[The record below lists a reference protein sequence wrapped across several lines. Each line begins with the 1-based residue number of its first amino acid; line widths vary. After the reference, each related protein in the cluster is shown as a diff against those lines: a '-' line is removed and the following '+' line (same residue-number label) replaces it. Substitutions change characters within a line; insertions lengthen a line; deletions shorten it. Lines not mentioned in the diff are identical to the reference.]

1 MDTQPPHSS
10 VPDLQA
16 LYGRLAETLRAT
28 LPPPI
33 GDAAG
38 NAGSSPDEALARR
51 DAAAIA
57 LITSLAPADD
67 AEGALAVHCVVASAR
82 ANHCLSQVGQHPP
95 ASDMAMKLRRQ
106 YARYIQES
114 LRSRGQLLTIQ
125 GARYKRERVDAAAR
139 QKFPQHGEGRC
150 VGDGIPILGAPAAA
164 PPAQPPAP
172 PEETK
177 PGAPRRSPPVLRL
190 IRGGLAN

>member
-10 VPDLQA
+10 DPDLQA
-16 LYGRLAETLRAT
+16 LYGRLAQTLCAA

-33 GDAAG
+33 GDAAE
-38 NAGSSPDEALARR
+38 NAGSSPDQALARR

-125 GARYKRERVDAAAR
+125 GARYKRERADAAAR
-139 QKFPQHGEGRC
+139 QQFLQYGEGQGA
-150 VGDGIPILGAPAAA
+150 GDGLPTPGGSAEA
-164 PPAQPPAP
+164 PPAQPHAP
-172 PEETK
+172 PAQPK
-177 PGAPRRSPPVLRL
+177 PAAPRRSPPSLRL
-190 IRGGLAN
+190 IQGGLAN

>member
-1 MDTQPPHSS
+1 MDTLPPHPSD
-10 VPDLQA
+10 PNLQA
-16 LYGRLAETLRAT
+16 FYDRLAETLRAA

-33 GDAAG
+33 DDAAG
-38 NAGSSPDEALARR
+38 NAGSSPEQALARR

-57 LITSLAPADD
+57 VIRSLAPADA

-82 ANHCLSQVGQHPP
+82 ADHCLSQVGQHPP
-95 ASDMAMKLRRQ
+95 VSDMAMKLRRQ

-125 GARYKRERVDAAAR
+125 GARYERERAEATAR
-139 QKFPQHGEGRC
+139 RQFPQYGESQGA
-150 VGDGIPILGAPAAA
+150 GDGLPILGSSADAPL
-164 PPAQPPAP
+164 AQPPAR

-177 PGAPRRSPPVLRL
+177 PAPPRRSPPALRL